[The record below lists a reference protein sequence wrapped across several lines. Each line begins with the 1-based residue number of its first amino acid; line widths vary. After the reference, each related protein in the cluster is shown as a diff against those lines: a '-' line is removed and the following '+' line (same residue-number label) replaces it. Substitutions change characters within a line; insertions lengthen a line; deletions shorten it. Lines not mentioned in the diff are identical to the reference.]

1 MTFKITKASDY
12 NYSDTMVFNSLA
24 ELMAFIDE
32 NDGKVVIYS
41 EENEIMIYDDYI
53 E

>member
-12 NYSDTMVFNSLA
+12 NYSDTMAFNSLA
-24 ELMAFIDE
+24 ELMAFINE
-32 NDGKVVIYS
+32 EGKVVIYA